1 MTYFVAVAR
10 GGIKMRTT
18 VVLDDE
24 LLAKAEEYTGIREK
38 SALIRA
44 ALRALVE
51 REAARR
57 LARIGGSEPDVT
69 DIPRRRLKRR

>member
-1 MTYFVAVAR
+1 
-10 GGIKMRTT
+10 MRTT

-24 LLAKAEEYTGIREK
+24 LMAKAEAYTGIREK
-38 SALIRA
+38 SALIRT

-57 LARIGGSEPDVT
+57 LARIGGSEPDIT
-69 DIPRRRLKRR
+69 DIARRRWKRR

>member
-1 MTYFVAVAR
+1 
-10 GGIKMRTT
+10 MRTT

-57 LARIGGSEPDVT
+57 LARIGGSEPDIA
-69 DIPRRRLKRR
+69 DIARRRWKRR

>member
-1 MTYFVAVAR
+1 
-10 GGIKMRTT
+10 MRTT

-24 LLAKAEEYTGIREK
+24 LMAKAEAYTGIREK
-38 SALIRA
+38 SVLIRV

-57 LARIGGSEPDVT
+57 LARIGGSEPDIA
-69 DIPRRRLKRR
+69 DIARRRWKRR

>member
-1 MTYFVAVAR
+1 
-10 GGIKMRTT
+10 MRTT

-24 LLAKAEEYTGIREK
+24 LLAKAQEYTGIREK

-57 LARIGGSEPDVT
+57 LARLGGSEPDLA
-69 DIPRRRLKRR
+69 DISRRRMKRK

>member
-1 MTYFVAVAR
+1 
-10 GGIKMRTT
+10 MRTT

-24 LLAKAEEYTGIREK
+24 LMAKAEEYTGIREK

-57 LARIGGSEPDVT
+57 LARLAGSEPDVT
-69 DIPRRRLKRR
+69 DILRRRWKRR

>member
-1 MTYFVAVAR
+1 MCLQTWAE
-10 GGIKMRTT
+10 KMRTT
-18 VVLDDE
+18 VALDDE

-57 LARIGGSEPDVT
+57 LARLGGSEPDLTV
-69 DIPRRRLKRR
+69 IPRRRMRRR

>member
-1 MTYFVAVAR
+1 
-10 GGIKMRTT
+10 MRTT

-38 SALIRA
+38 SALIRT

-57 LARIGGSEPDVT
+57 LARIGGSEPDIA
-69 DIPRRRLKRR
+69 DIARRRWKRR

>member
-1 MTYFVAVAR
+1 
-10 GGIKMRTT
+10 MRTT

-57 LARIGGSEPDVT
+57 LARLGGSEPDLA
-69 DIPRRRLKRR
+69 DISRRRMKRK